1 MAKRKVTTTNRWSIE
16 EDLLVKVFYNR
27 GIPVPEIAN
36 QLNRS
41 KSAVYQRIHNMGG
54 RAALRYPE
62 PKLTFWQR
70 FKRFLA
76 K

>member
-1 MAKRKVTTTNRWSIE
+1 MAKRKVRTTNRWSIE

-27 GIPVPEIAN
+27 GIPVPEIAS
-36 QLNRS
+36 QLKRTP
-41 KSAVYQRIHNMGG
+41 SAIYQRIHNMGG

-62 PKLTFWQR
+62 PKLTFLQKC
-70 FKRFLA
+70 KRFFS